1 MTHSIRPD
9 PAINP
14 SVEFGAR
21 DAVEG
26 GEEIFHGLGDG
37 DPNFGRDSVE
47 LAAIAGGN
55 DHGFFDNPLAAEL
68 VGRIERLPRGKGE
81 AFAEFDR
88 RRAMAATDERN
99 LYSPCDHV
107 SRVGRSGHQ
116 KKRWNLVRYK
126 FTKV

>member
-1 MTHSIRPD
+1 MPHSIGPD
-9 PAINP
+9 RAINP
-14 SVEFGAR
+14 SVQFRAG

-26 GEEIFHGLGDG
+26 SEEVFHGLGDG
-37 DPNFGRDSVE
+37 DPNFGRYSVE
-47 LAAIAGGN
+47 FAAIAGGN
-55 DHGFFDNPLAAEL
+55 YHGFFDNPLATEL
-68 VGRIERLPRGKGE
+68 VGSIERLLRGKRD